1 MTDFN
6 FLTPYQKA
14 CKERR
19 EKLIA
24 EYQEA
29 QKTHPNLKPHRIM
42 GALAYNY
49 GMSVQ
54 GVKQILIEANL
65 YTVKHRAS

>member
-6 FLTPYQKA
+6 FLTPYQRA
-14 CKERR
+14 RKERR

-24 EYQEA
+24 EYIKAQEE
-29 QKTHPNLKPHRIM
+29 HPELKPHRIM
-42 GALAYNY
+42 GVLAYNY

-54 GVKQILIEANL
+54 GVKQILIDANL
-65 YTVKHRAS
+65 YTVKHHAS